1 MRKFDKT
8 KNILNANLLNEQ
20 RYLET
25 KGLVKEGNQRERN
38 ELALHII
45 NLNNQIS
52 AAKSRGD
59 EKLVE
64 YLTDDLNDAKDKLKA
79 LKSVKDGLDESEE
92 LFVGKDSRG
101 NNIYKDD
108 EHNYYIKING
118 RTIDIDPPY
127 SSKPKPS
134 YALNLT
140 SQSSQ
145 YTPIEIK
152 AKTQS
157 ATLVKIRQNESG
169 IEKEIWVPNSQIKG
183 NVIPSWI
190 IKKNF

>member
-59 EKLVE
+59 DKMVE

-92 LFVGKDSRG
+92 IFVGKDSRG
-101 NNIYKDD
+101 NNIY
-108 EHNYYIKING
+108 IKMMSI
-118 RTIDIDPPY
+118 TII
-127 SSKPKPS
+127 
-134 YALNLT
+134 
-140 SQSSQ
+140 
-145 YTPIEIK
+145 
-152 AKTQS
+152 
-157 ATLVKIRQNESG
+157 
-169 IEKEIWVPNSQIKG
+169 
-183 NVIPSWI
+183 
-190 IKKNF
+190 